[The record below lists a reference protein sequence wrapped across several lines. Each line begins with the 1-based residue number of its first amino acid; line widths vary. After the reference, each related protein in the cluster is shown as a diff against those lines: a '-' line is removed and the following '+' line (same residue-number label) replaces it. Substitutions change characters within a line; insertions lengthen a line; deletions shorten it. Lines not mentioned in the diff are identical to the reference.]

1 MTEKPLQDRV
11 LVEVTVPAPAD
22 AVWAA
27 LRDKDQIMSWF
38 GWEYEGLAG
47 EVDFIFFQYGRADD
61 AARVL
66 DFEGVPDRYE
76 VEDRG
81 DHSIV
86 RLIRSAPAAGDDWTG
101 VFEDMTEG
109 WIAFTEQLRFMMA
122 RHLGQTRRTL
132 YFGGEPKSEALNGAA
147 ALGLTE
153 LPAVGEPWAATLPA
167 GDEASGEV
175 WHLGRHQVGLTV
187 REWGDGLLVAMGR
200 PPNDKWPRGGT
211 QLTLTT
217 YGLDDAAFE
226 DLRARWTA
234 WSDARFDKRDPSP
247 EDGCV

>member
-47 EVDFIFFQYGRADD
+47 EVDFIFFQYARPDEVR
-61 AARVL
+61 RVL

-86 RLIRSAPAAGDDWTG
+86 RLVRSAPTTDEDWQG

-109 WIAFTEQLRFMMA
+109 WIAFTEQLRFMMT
-122 RHLGQTRRTL
+122 RHPGQARRTL
-132 YFGGEPKSEALNGAA
+132 YFGGEPKTEALNGAA
-147 ALGLTE
+147 ALDLTE
-153 LPAVGEPWAATLPA
+153 IPAVGEPWAATLPA
-167 GDEASGEV
+167 GDAVSGEV

-187 REWGDGLLVAMGR
+187 REWGHGLLVAMGR
-200 PPNDKWPRGGT
+200 PPNDRWPRGGT
-211 QLTLTT
+211 QLILTT
-217 YGLDDAAFE
+217 YGLDDAAFA
-226 DLRARWTA
+226 DLRSRCAA
-234 WSDARFDKRDPSP
+234 WWEARFDKRDPSP
-247 EDGCV
+247 EDGCA